1 MKDTSTPSVLLQYDA
16 LTYANKAWL
25 VILLHVAIKN
35 KIVNYTTEM
44 SKLDA
49 TEPKKSL
56 AGKKFQHYPQKD
68 NYVKT
73 PAPISTGF

>member
-35 KIVNYTTEM
+35 KNVNYTTEM

-49 TEPKKSL
+49 MEPAL
-56 AGKKFQHYPQKD
+56 
-68 NYVKT
+68 
-73 PAPISTGF
+73 STKR